1 MKNFTFLSLFL
12 CLSLFFTSCKKTE
25 ENIDSEDLSFQLIEN
40 HKEIKGKVSFNGGNE
55 NCGKIYVSAQIEA
68 SEGKYAEI
76 TFTLLSNGEL
86 VSVKYNT
93 NTPTGHGVFYS
104 QTIEPKKSFSIED
117 FKYDPQNQTVSFKF
131 KGKVFEFP
139 NAKSER
145 EIEGSIQAKEIGSV
159 GCEALIFDIRT
170 TDPKFQFFSTISSS
184 GKSLSNV
191 TNEYYDYRYNTFSNS
206 GQHLVLKLENGI
218 SSYLGQEI
226 DLDEVNQKNW
236 VEYMEY
242 IGPFTA
248 NYNYSINPEEWKKFK
263 VKGKIQSLKKHSN
276 PPESFG
282 TYYEGFM
289 VLDIYDKEKLIVE
302 NAVLPFEVSK

>member
-1 MKNFTFLSLFL
+1 MKNFTCLFLFLSLFI
-12 CLSLFFTSCKKTE
+12 SSCEKTE
-25 ENIDSEDLSFQLIEN
+25 HINDSEDLSFQLIEN

-55 NCGKIYVSAQIEA
+55 NCGKIYVSAKIEA
-68 SEGKYAEI
+68 AEGKYAEI
-76 TFTLLSNGEL
+76 SFTLLSNGEL

-93 NTPTGHGVFYS
+93 NASTGHSVFYS

-131 KGKVFEFP
+131 KGKIFEFP

-145 EIEGSIQAKEIGSV
+145 EIEGSIQSKEIGSV

-170 TDPKFQFFSTISSS
+170 TNPKFQFFSTTSSS
-184 GKSLSNV
+184 SKSLSNV
-191 TNEYYDYRYNTFSNS
+191 TNEYYEYRYNTFSNA
-206 GQHLVLKLENGI
+206 GQHLVLRLENGI
-218 SSYLGQEI
+218 SSYLGKEI
-226 DLDEVNQKNW
+226 DLDEENQKDW

-248 NYNYSINPEEWKKFK
+248 NYNYHIIPEEWKKFK

-282 TYYEGFM
+282 TYYEGYM

-302 NAVLPFEVSK
+302 NAILPFEASK